1 MQGGVP
7 PGILG
12 SKRALASVGGRGRV
26 CEGKSGAGG
35 GAGRGDRRGP
45 GTGRGEGRMGEGGHT
60 GSAELA
66 VLPSSSSSST
76 RRSQF
81 FFPAVSDLRVSVA
94 VLGVGVDKRGVD
106 GPATD
111 EVIGVDEASREG
123 QLIDSAL
130 ASMSSSWTIS
140 SSADS
145 TSRRGGRRGPYCSAH
160 ACCSRQT

>member
-1 MQGGVP
+1 
-7 PGILG
+7 
-12 SKRALASVGGRGRV
+12 
-26 CEGKSGAGG
+26 
-35 GAGRGDRRGP
+35 
-45 GTGRGEGRMGEGGHT
+45 MGEGGHT

-81 FFPAVSDLRVSVA
+81 FFPAVSDWRVSA
-94 VLGVGVDKRGVD
+94 VLGVGVDERGVD

-140 SSADS
+140 SSADA
-145 TSRRGGRRGPYCSAH
+145 RRDVGEGADLTAQHTHVALVRLDGGIQWVER
-160 ACCSRQT
+160 